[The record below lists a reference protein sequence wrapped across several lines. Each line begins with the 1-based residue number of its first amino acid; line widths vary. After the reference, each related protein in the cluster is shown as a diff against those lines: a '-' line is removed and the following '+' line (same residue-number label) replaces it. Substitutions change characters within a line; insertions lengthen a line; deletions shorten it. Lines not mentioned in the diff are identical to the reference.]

1 MATVEVSSNL
11 AKSAAE
17 DRVHRLQT
25 SQTLRI
31 SKVFMHY
38 DGSTTSI
45 AYTMSVT
52 VIKVGP

>member
-11 AKSAAE
+11 AGSAVE

-31 SKVFMHY
+31 SKVVVHY

-52 VIKVGP
+52 VSKVGP